1 MRTFLFL
8 HSFLFGIFRNTVFMF
23 DRIGVN
29 GSDGGF
35 SVVSWGVLVSVVAVL
50 VMVALTL
57 FMGNNLTSMSVTL
70 ISGLLVVIAV
80 VMLTQVIK
88 KAFTSL

>member
-1 MRTFLFL
+1 
-8 HSFLFGIFRNTVFMF
+8 MF

-88 KAFTSL
+88 KAFASL

>member
-1 MRTFLFL
+1 
-8 HSFLFGIFRNTVFMF
+8 MF

>member
-1 MRTFLFL
+1 
-8 HSFLFGIFRNTVFMF
+8 MF

-70 ISGLLVVIAV
+70 ISGVLVVIAV